1 MAGDDM
7 GFIYK
12 ITNQVNGKV
21 YIGQTSRT
29 VEIRWQEH
37 LRYAKKDKP
46 QHCKKLYNAFKKYG
60 EDSFSIET
68 IEQCKDK
75 KLSEREQYWIAYYD
89 SCHHGYNSTLGG
101 DGTKYFN
108 TKDLLKLWK
117 DGLQRDEIA
126 ERLNICK
133 ETVSKRLNANN
144 ITKKDI
150 VFRKRKAPL
159 TRTMIHKYSLNG
171 EYLQSFILADIQL
184 ELFGKNVPRFL
195 AGKIINGFQWRYL
208 KYNKIPSVLKNS
220 QTCQR
225 EIHDPRKVHQYSLDG
240 EYIRSFDSIGEAA
253 RELGTRSHSGI
264 MKVCEG
270 KLHTS
275 LGYQWRYEKAD
286 RIQSAEMRKTSSKQ
300 VASLD
305 EDGNIIQIFDS
316 IKDASNAYHITHHS
330 IYMVCTGRL
339 EKAANTKFIYYKTA

>member
-1 MAGDDM
+1 M

-37 LRYAKKDKP
+37 LRYARKDKP

-75 KLSEREQYWIAYYD
+75 KLSEREQYWVAYYD

-101 DGTKYFN
+101 DGAKHFN
-108 TKDLLKLWK
+108 TKDLLKLWE

-126 ERLNICK
+126 KRLNICK
-133 ETVSKRLNANN
+133 ETVSRRLNANN
-144 ITKKDI
+144 ITMKDI
-150 VFRKRKAPL
+150 SRRKRKVPL
-159 TRTMIHKYSLNG
+159 IRSMIHKYSLNG
-171 EYLQSFILADIQL
+171 EYLQSFALADVQS
-184 ELFGKNVPRFL
+184 ELFGETVPRFL
-195 AGKIINGFQWRYL
+195 SGKIINGFQWRYL
-208 KYNKIPSVLKNS
+208 KYNKIPSVLKS
-220 QTCQR
+220 PQTHIK
-225 EIHDPRKVHQYSLDG
+225 EIHDSSKVHQYSLDG
-240 EYIRSFDSIGEAA
+240 EYIRSFDSMGEAT
-253 RELGTRSHSGI
+253 RELGAKSHTGI
-264 MKVCEG
+264 RKVCEG

-275 LGYQWRYEKAD
+275 LGYQWRYEKTD
-286 RIQSAEMRKTSSKQ
+286 RIPPAEMRKTSSKQ

-330 IYMVCTGRL
+330 VYMVCTGRL